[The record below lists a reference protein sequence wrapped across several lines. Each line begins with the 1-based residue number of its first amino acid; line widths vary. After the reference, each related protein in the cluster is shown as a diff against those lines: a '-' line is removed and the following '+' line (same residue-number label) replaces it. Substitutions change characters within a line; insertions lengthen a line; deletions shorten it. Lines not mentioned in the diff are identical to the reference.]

1 MTDFKN
7 LLCGALAI
15 AAVIT
20 VPAANLQA
28 EMCANDVV
36 PSATLLV
43 PYFEVD
49 LNQVDGRTT
58 LISINNS
65 EPQPLLGH
73 ITLWT
78 DWSQPTIDFDVFMT
92 GYDVITLNMRDVF
105 NGNIPITADE
115 QSDPMDDISPHGDHP
130 EWDDSFDLCENFFP
144 FFNNPVITGTLL
156 ERLVN
161 GHTGVDVLGQG
172 CMGSPTGD
180 NVARGFVTVDSA
192 RRCSV
197 EYPSDLG
204 YFSGADPVAN
214 DRNALW
220 GDFFLVNPAAASA
233 VGAPL
238 VHIEADPFF
247 DTQASESGYTFYG
260 RYTQSAGGSDHR
272 EPLASAWGVG
282 YSIDSEAG
290 AATDLVVWRD
300 VSTSDIE
307 TGPFYTCGEG
317 PSWVPLN
324 TDPMTCF
331 DEQENFVEVCL
342 TGDCLPVAAQRVA
355 MGTGDLATPFD
366 AGWCRV
372 DLTTRDPDGGD
383 DVDYPVGDPIGEMGQ
398 GWVGALYT
406 LGGLYSGG
414 LTAVQLDSACESSFG
429 TNLLGLFRDG
439 FESGDSSFWS
449 SSVP

>member
-1 MTDFKN
+1 MTTIAQKPH
-7 LLCGALAI
+7 LLMIALLLTCAL
-15 AAVIT
+15 T
-20 VPAANLQA
+20 PSLHA

-36 PSATLLV
+36 PAATLLV

-65 EPQPLLGH
+65 GPQPMLGH

-115 QSDPMDDISPHGDHP
+115 QSDAMDDISPHGNHP
-130 EWDDSFDLCENFFP
+130 EWDGSFGDCENFFP
-144 FFNNPVITGTLL
+144 FFNNPVIVGNNL
-156 ERLVN
+156 ERLIN

-172 CMGSPTGD
+172 CMGSATGD
-180 NVARGFVTVDSA
+180 NVARGFVTIDSA
-192 RRCSV
+192 RRCSI
-197 EYPSDLG
+197 EFPNELG
-204 YFSGADPVAN
+204 YFGGIDPVAD

-220 GDFFLVNPAAASA
+220 GDFYLVSPESATA

-238 VHIEADPFF
+238 VHIEADGSF
-247 DTQASESGYTFYG
+247 DDKGSPSGYTFYG
-260 RYTQSAGGSDHR
+260 RFTQGVGATDHR
-272 EPLASAWGVG
+272 EPLGAAWGAG
-282 YSIDSEAG
+282 YSINSEAG
-290 AATDLVVWRD
+290 AATDWVVWRD
-300 VSTSDIE
+300 PSANDVDY
-307 TGPFYTCGEG
+307 FYTCGEG
-317 PSWVPLN
+317 PSWVGLN
-324 TDPMTCF
+324 TDPIPCF

-342 TGDCLPVAAQRVA
+342 TGDCLPLATQRTPV
-355 MGTGDLATPFD
+355 GDGDLATPFD

-372 DLTTRDPDGGD
+372 DFTTRDPDGGD
-383 DVDYPVGDPIGEMGQ
+383 DVDFPVGDPNGELGQ
-398 GWVGALYT
+398 GWVGSLYS
-406 LGGLYSGG
+406 LDGVYSGG
-414 LTAVQLDSACESSFG
+414 LTAVQLSSACETAFG